1 MAENNLGNLRAAA
14 NDDDLPCPSRTARV
28 AASIDDPCAEAG
40 YDDACR
46 DQDGRL
52 CGFHDA
58 HCHPPDYP
66 CLDRLRHALAIRFLE
81 GIAGA
86 GDHHL
91 V

>member
-14 NDDDLPCPSRTARV
+14 NDDDLPCLCTARV
-28 AASIDDPCAEAG
+28 AAFIDDPCAEAG

-46 DQDGRL
+46 DREGRL
-52 CGFHDA
+52 CSFHNA

-81 GIAGA
+81 GIAGE
-86 GDHHL
+86 DHR